1 VTGPVRIALLAA
13 LCLIWGSTWLA
24 IKIGLEDVPP
34 FLGAAIRFAIA
45 STILFTLSR
54 LQRVPFPRS
63 RRAHLGLLALGLNSF
78 AMSYGVVYW
87 AEQILPS
94 GLTAVLFATHPLLVL
109 VLAHL
114 VIESERITMRRAAG
128 VVLGFAGVVFVFR
141 SDLGVADPRAG
152 FAMLVLMLSPL
163 AAATSNVAIKRWGA
177 RMHVYNLT
185 TLPMAYGS
193 VVLFLISFLTE
204 DPAAARWTPS
214 AVGSILFLAVCGSV
228 IAFVV
233 FYSLLKRVAVSSLAL
248 ISYIFPV
255 VAVALGWVVLGERL
269 DPIAG
274 VGTAAVVLGIAI
286 ATWRRRAPAV
296 LPEELASPA
305 PSNRPR

>member
-1 VTGPVRIALLAA
+1 MTGPARIALLAA
-13 LCLIWGSTWLA
+13 LCFIWGSTWLA

-45 STILFTLSR
+45 SAILFALSR

-114 VIESERITMRRAAG
+114 VIESERVTVRRAAG
-128 VVLGFAGVVFVFR
+128 VVLGFAGVVLVFR

-163 AAATSNVAIKRWGA
+163 AAAASNVAIKRWGS

-193 VVLFLISFLTE
+193 VVLFGISFLTE
-204 DPAAARWTPS
+204 DAGAARWTPT
-214 AVGSILFLAVCGSV
+214 AVGSILFLAVFGSV
-228 IAFVV
+228 VAFVV

-248 ISYIFPV
+248 ISYVFPV
-255 VAVALGWVVLGERL
+255 VAVALGWAVLGERL
-269 DPIAG
+269 DPSAG
-274 VGTAAVVLGIAI
+274 VGTAAVVAGIAI
-286 ATWRRRAPAV
+286 ATWRRRRGALAT
-296 LPEELASPA
+296 LPEELAPA
-305 PSNRPR
+305 GDGP